1 MKKIIIITFITF
13 LMIFCK
19 DKTMNITKKGLFAI
33 IETDKGN
40 LIIELFPEVA
50 PKTVENFVKLSKQ
63 GFYNGIVF
71 HRVIP
76 NFMAQ
81 TGDPTGTGSG
91 GPGYQFEDEIN
102 ANALGLD
109 KIKIG
114 ESPYYERYMMMLAVR
129 RLNINSQDEFN
140 QRRFAVERELRK
152 IQQMTIKEVLE
163 EIGYRY
169 NNNLPSIPGRRG
181 AVGMA
186 NAGPNTNGSQFFINQ
201 VDTPHLNGLHTFF
214 AQLQE
219 ESFPVLDKIIEAGD
233 GNSKIIKITIIEN
246 K

>member
-1 MKKIIIITFITF
+1 M
-13 LMIFCK
+13 LCK
-19 DKTMNITKKGLFAI
+19 DKTMDIKEKGLFAV

-40 LIIELFPEVA
+40 LVIELFPKVA
-50 PKTVENFVKLSKQ
+50 PKTVENFVKLSKE
-63 GFYNGIVF
+63 GFYNGVVF

-81 TGDPTGTGSG
+81 TGDPTGTGTG

-114 ESPYYERYMMMLAVR
+114 ESPYYERYMMMLAIK

-140 QRRFAVERELRK
+140 QRRFAVDRELKK
-152 IQQMTIKEVLE
+152 IQGMSIKEVLE
-163 EIGYRY
+163 EIGYKYRDD
-169 NNNLPSIPGRRG
+169 LPSIPGKRG

-214 AQLQE
+214 GQLRE
-219 ESFPVLDKIIEAGD
+219 ESFNVLDKIIHSGD
-233 GNSKIIKITIIEN
+233 GNSKILRITIIEN
-246 K
+246 Q